1 MVRVLIVD
9 DQPYFR
15 RVARELLALRGY
27 AVVGE
32 AGCAA
37 SAHDAA
43 RCLRPDAVLLDV
55 CLGADDGHDV
65 ARALAR
71 LDPRPAVLMVSITD
85 HGEEDV
91 RARDC
96 GARGFLLKTSIA
108 SADLGR
114 FWPSPSA
121 GA

>member
-27 AVVGE
+27 VVVGE

-37 SAHDAA
+37 SATDAVA
-43 RCLRPDAVLLDV
+43 QLRPDAVLLDV
-55 CLGADDGHDV
+55 RLGDDDGHDV
-65 ARALAR
+65 ARELAR

-85 HGEEDV
+85 HGDQDLHA
-91 RARDC
+91 RAC
-96 GARGFLLKTSIA
+96 GARGFLLKGSLA

>member
-15 RVARELLALRGY
+15 HVARELLALRGY

-32 AGCAA
+32 ADCAA
-37 SAHDAA
+37 SAQEAA
-43 RCLRPDAVLLDV
+43 QRLQPDAVLLDV
-55 CLGADDGHDV
+55 RLGGEDGHAV
-65 ARALAR
+65 ARELAR

-85 HGEEDV
+85 HGDQAL

-114 FWPSPSA
+114 FWPSPPA
-121 GA
+121 RT